1 MIKSR
6 LVFAASA
13 VFLSTAL
20 AANRLISKQDSLGNI
35 AGRFIDGKIPY
46 AIGYLS

>member
-6 LVFAASA
+6 AVFAASA

-20 AANRLISKQDSLGNI
+20 AANPRAGGIDSFESKFDSNVEL
-35 AGRFIDGKIPY
+35 
-46 AIGYLS
+46 